1 MCYYP
6 YVQHFSKEEVSISC
20 LFFQVEERERHLA
33 QPLFGAQ
40 VDQGQWVVS
49 GMQRSAHV
57 RSR

>member
-1 MCYYP
+1 MLELCSLFTYSFMCYYP

-40 VDQGQWVVS
+40 VDQGQ
-49 GMQRSAHV
+49 
-57 RSR
+57 